1 MLLFPAEQHRA
12 WGRSAGTS
20 RYSRGSCRLT
30 SSLELDAS
38 SEAEIQG
45 AKTYLCMMKCQELL
59 PCSRTQWMHADPQRE
74 QFSINPD
81 LFSCDLGGNID
92 NVVDGQEKGCSRE
105 DILAVICC
113 YTGEKK
119 FVLLIIWNKLER
131 YAVFYY

>member
-1 MLLFPAEQHRA
+1 MQAQ
-12 WGRSAGTS
+12 
-20 RYSRGSCRLT
+20 
-30 SSLELDAS
+30 
-38 SEAEIQG
+38 EAEIQG

-81 LFSCDLGGNID
+81 LFSCDLEGNID

-105 DILAVICC
+105 DILVVICC

-119 FVLLIIWNKLER
+119 ICFADYMEQIREVHCVLLLNPTSMMC
-131 YAVFYY
+131 